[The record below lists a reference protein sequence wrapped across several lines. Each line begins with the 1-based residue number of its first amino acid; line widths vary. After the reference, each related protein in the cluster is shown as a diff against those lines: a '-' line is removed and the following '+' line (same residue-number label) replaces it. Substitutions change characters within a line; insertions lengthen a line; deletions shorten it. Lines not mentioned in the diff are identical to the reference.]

1 MVREGPHPV
10 GGGMLAWRGGLASY
24 PVRLPREERKQKTSP
39 YWDNEPPHTSLPLLP
54 LLLHLSCLALGFSSF
69 TSLLSN
75 WYLGFCCELCWSP
88 SHLPISLLPVLA
100 VSVPCN
106 SVPSITSAKIGVG
119 GGKTLVN
126 GNHPL
131 SS

>member
-24 PVRLPREERKQKTSP
+24 PVRLPREESKQKTSP
-39 YWDNEPPHTSLPLLP
+39 CWDNEPPDTSPTLLP

-75 WYLGFCCELCWSP
+75 LYTSGTLASAVSCAG
-88 SHLPISLLPVLA
+88 LLPTFLLA
-100 VSVPCN
+100 CSQ
-106 SVPSITSAKIGVG
+106 S
-119 GGKTLVN
+119 
-126 GNHPL
+126 
-131 SS
+131 